1 VLAALAT
8 AVVFLSGLYLVALG
22 LLSLL
27 RPSQASGFLLGF
39 ATSARTHYLE
49 LVLRMLAGFAF
60 VIEFSTQAFELPF
73 HVFGWLLVGTTACLF
88 LVPWQWHRRFAQW
101 AVPQAIRYLG
111 LVAFVS
117 LALGATILAVV
128 IIH

>member
-1 VLAALAT
+1 MLDTLAT
-8 AVVFLSGLYLVALG
+8 AIVWLSGLYLIGLG
-22 LLSLL
+22 LASLL
-27 RPSQASGFLLGF
+27 RPSQASRFLLGF
-39 ATSARTHYLE
+39 ATSARAHYLE
-49 LVLRMLAGFAF
+49 LLLRIAAGFAF
-60 VIEFSTQAFELPF
+60 VIEFSTQAFDLPF

-101 AVPQAIRYLG
+101 VVPQAIRYLG

-117 LALGATILAVV
+117 IALGASILAVV